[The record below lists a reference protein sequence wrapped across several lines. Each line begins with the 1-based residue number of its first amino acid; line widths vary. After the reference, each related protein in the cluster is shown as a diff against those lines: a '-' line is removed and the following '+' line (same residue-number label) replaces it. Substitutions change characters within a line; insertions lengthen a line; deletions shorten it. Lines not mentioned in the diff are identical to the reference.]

1 MPPSS
6 STSAVPPPPP
16 PPHPPPRRSWG
27 SWNSNNQ
34 QAYHSYSTP
43 NSHLL
48 ETLLETSLC
57 DNESSASNTG
67 VEVNISTNTNND
79 MDINESSS
87 VISELTVEPLA
98 NATLKLQA
106 VIDVV
111 TSKMSPMEIKEELWN
126 LQLQTN
132 EKEIILQSK
141 METLIDMKQ
150 KIEKDMND
158 IQRKQDNLEQMKLV
172 VQEVERKFVDLL
184 VEPKD
189 GEIEI

>member
-1 MPPSS
+1 M
-6 STSAVPPPPP
+6 
-16 PPHPPPRRSWG
+16 G
-27 SWNSNNQ
+27 
-34 QAYHSYSTP
+34 
-43 NSHLL
+43 
-48 ETLLETSLC
+48 ETSLSGGY
-57 DNESSASNTG
+57 ESSASNTG
-67 VEVNISTNTNND
+67 VEVNISTNTHTND
-79 MDINESSS
+79 MDIHESSS

-98 NATLKLQA
+98 NASTKLQA

-111 TSKMSPMEIKEELWN
+111 TSKMSPLEIKEELWN

-132 EKEIILQSK
+132 KKDIILKSK
-141 METLIDMKQ
+141 METLLDMKQ
-150 KIEKDMND
+150 KIDKDMND